1 MMVRF
6 DLSTSMDTGHDGD
19 DPAHPLER
27 YGEAGREGEG
37 EMAIYSRYSS
47 DLQNDRSIEDR
58 EKYAKKNGCLVKGNF
73 YDRAASGASL
83 FGRPCINVS
92 GL

>member
-27 YGEAGREGEG
+27 YGEAGQEGEG
-37 EMAIYSRYSS
+37 EMKGTPRAPWRMQAAILVVLRK
-47 DLQNDRSIEDR
+47 R
-58 EKYAKKNGCLVKGNF
+58 NGGAVVGEGAPARWRLKE
-73 YDRAASGASL
+73 AA
-83 FGRPCINVS
+83 N
-92 GL
+92 